1 MESTQ
6 TIVLSALAEKYQQ
19 RLARLKKYW
28 LIVLI
33 MSLPT
38 FILIPFI
45 LAQFF
50 QVHWFTSLLLIVIA
64 GCWSTLLGQI
74 ISLTVFLHGE
84 IKNLTEHVT
93 RNDSVINFLEI
104 FWKNL
109 KRKTI
114 IFSLMS
120 GSFIFWIFLL
130 LWQPEDGETLSIGF
144 DDIIGVIFAFSFIS
158 AFAFKI
164 SNFIIKYFL
173 KIQSN
178 SQHNALSSLE
188 DFQEFQSSS
197 NKSSLNEPPQFH
209 STDKVWNN
217 WDHDPMNPASA
228 EHQSTYQRWNHD
240 T

>member
-1 MESTQ
+1 MERTQ
-6 TIVLSALAEKYQQ
+6 TIAPNVLAKKYQQ
-19 RLARLKKYW
+19 RLVSLKKYW
-28 LIVLI
+28 LIALI
-33 MSLPT
+33 ISLPA

-50 QVHWFTSLLLIVIA
+50 QVHWFTSLLLIVIV

-74 ISLTVFLHGE
+74 ISLTVFLHSE
-84 IKNLTEHVT
+84 IKNLSEHVI
-93 RNDSVINFLEI
+93 RNNSVINFLGI

-114 IFSLMS
+114 LFSLMN

-130 LWQPEDGETLSIGF
+130 LWQQEDGETLSIGL
-144 DDIIGVIFAFSFIS
+144 DDIIGVIFSCSFIS
-158 AFAFKI
+158 AFSFII

-173 KIQSN
+173 KIKSN

-188 DFQEFQSSS
+188 DFQEFQSSFH
-197 NKSSLNEPPQFH
+197 KSSLTEPHQFH